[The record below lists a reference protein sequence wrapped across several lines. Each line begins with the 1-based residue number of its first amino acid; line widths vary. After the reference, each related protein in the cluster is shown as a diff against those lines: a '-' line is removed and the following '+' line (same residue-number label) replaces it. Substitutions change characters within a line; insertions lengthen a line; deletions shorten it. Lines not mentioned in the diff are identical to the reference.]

1 MPITEDR
8 MLRLLV
14 AGEDAFEALTKAVGL
29 VAASAKRALEEGTPG
44 ASTLDELALMCQ
56 IEMLLAQPV
65 QTELTL
71 SQERSHWTEGR
82 IKANERHRRKREKK
96 YERTHSDD

>member
-1 MPITEDR
+1 
-8 MLRLLV
+8 
-14 AGEDAFEALTKAVGL
+14 
-29 VAASAKRALEEGTPG
+29 
-44 ASTLDELALMCQ
+44 MCQ
-56 IEMLLAQPV
+56 KEMLLAQPV